1 MSARD
6 TTVIVSIYQ
15 HFKTDTMNAFTDAV
29 GESGGGGRGGEVYSQ
44 VSYKLVTC
52 CQLYIDLPRRSKDS
66 KFSGEIGGS
75 SLRI

>member
-29 GESGGGGRGGEVYSQ
+29 GESGEGEGGEVYSQ
-44 VSYKLVTC
+44 ISYKLVTC